1 MLKHI
6 FVEFTLFMAKNS
18 EKIFKDSIS
27 VWRES
32 YSNVFLWELGISVW
46 RVYKNAFIR
55 TVSSGRL
62 SEFACIG

>member
-1 MLKHI
+1 
-6 FVEFTLFMAKNS
+6 MAKNS

-32 YSNVFLWELGISVW
+32 YSVFLWELGISVC

-55 TVSSGRL
+55 TVSSGRS